1 MVMIAIAIISVTVLV
16 IVITFVSI
24 NILVTRHG
32 MYGVWGLKV
41 PEKCYVPYRTMCIWS
56 LPDSLMGD
64 LQSIGCKF

>member
-1 MVMIAIAIISVTVLV
+1 MVMIAITIISVTVLV

-24 NILVTRHG
+24 NILVTRHRSHGARGPAQTREPDG

-41 PEKCYVPYRTMCIWS
+41 PEKW
-56 LPDSLMGD
+56 MGD